1 MAKWWIGAWV
11 VLGVA
16 CTSGEDDAQGTKE
29 AGVASDA
36 STSATFPTARPGR
49 GTGGA
54 EAGAAESA
62 GLGDASARTSAE
74 AGPMQGEA
82 QSDAGSAGS
91 VPTSSSAPVA
101 VGGGTRD
108 CPVGFQ
114 GPNCDSDVDEC
125 AMGMHAC
132 AADYPCLNAPGGY
145 VCRGQT
151 YDWPVRNRASKTDA
165 DPSLQISASGRA
177 VVDSVTGLMWQRER
191 DRTVRPNW
199 QAARDACEALTL
211 DGFTDF
217 RLPTLAELYSLLD
230 YSQLPGLN
238 DGVFSGFA
246 ASVQPKAT
254 LWTAP
259 VGALSEYPS
268 NAFALAIGVPWLY
281 TQSTADPVAEAFCVR
296 THAVTAKG
304 RPEDRFH
311 LNSQAATLHDVR
323 TALSWEWSAGDT
335 RFSYGDA
342 KAYCEK
348 LSKDG
353 AQWRLPTVVEIESV
367 AGNADVFGPDAQ
379 RTYWTG
385 TQWTEAGV
393 PSHLDATRNAWFR
406 YGLQGDGTA
415 SNFGNDGNSTQRG
428 YVRCVHNAK

>member
-1 MAKWWIGAWV
+1 
-11 VLGVA
+11 
-16 CTSGEDDAQGTKE
+16 
-29 AGVASDA
+29 
-36 STSATFPTARPGR
+36 
-49 GTGGA
+49 
-54 EAGAAESA
+54 
-62 GLGDASARTSAE
+62 
-74 AGPMQGEA
+74 
-82 QSDAGSAGS
+82 
-91 VPTSSSAPVA
+91 
-101 VGGGTRD
+101 
-108 CPVGFQ
+108 
-114 GPNCDSDVDEC
+114 
-125 AMGMHAC
+125 MGMHAC